1 MSSSAKELAGHSQPE
16 NQIRSEV
23 IKADFFKEVGYTTVW
38 EDERIIAEGLNP
50 QKGERVLSITSGGDF
65 SLQCILS
72 GADVISLDFNPRQN
86 FLLEMKKAAAL
97 CLEFEEIWRFLGLKP
112 CTNREQLFTR
122 VSQYLS
128 EDAKSYWK
136 AHHEKVCSGIMLSGR
151 QDRYLR
157 LVAKVIKLIQG
168 RESIKKIFSASDLKV
183 QQNIYDK
190 NWNIWLWR
198 CFGSL
203 IFNQQ
208 IMNHFFHK
216 DHFRYAQKDEHPALI
231 FRKQTERIFRDVPLK
246 DNFYLFFAFHKTY
259 PGPENCPAWL
269 KKSNFRALQQN
280 IERLSIISGEL
291 EQFIFSQPDNSIDCF
306 NFSNIFDWIDENNFV
321 RLMRETARVA
331 KNGARLCYWTNA
343 INTKRDLAIL
353 NGKVDEIFEDHEL
366 SRVIYATCRTTGY
379 SSCTVGR
386 IKK

>member
-1 MSSSAKELAGHSQPE
+1 MSSSANESADNSQPDCH
-16 NQIRSEV
+16 IRSEV

-38 EDERIIAEGLNP
+38 EDERIITEGLKP

-65 SLQCILS
+65 SLQCVLA
-72 GADVISLDFNPRQN
+72 GAFVTSLDFNPRQN
-86 FLLEMKKAAAL
+86 FLLEIKKGAAQSL
-97 CLEFEEIWRFLGLKP
+97 KYEEIWQFLGLKP
-112 CTNREQLFTR
+112 CSNREQLFTR
-122 VSQYLS
+122 VCEHLS
-128 EDAKSYWK
+128 DDAKSYWK
-136 AHHEKVCSGIMLSGR
+136 AHHEKIRSGIMLSGR

-168 RESIKKIFSASDLKV
+168 RESINRIFSAGDLQK
-183 QQNIYDK
+183 QQEIYDK
-190 NWNIWLWR
+190 YWNIWLWR

-231 FRKQTERIFRDVPLK
+231 FRRQTERIFRDVPLK
-246 DNFYLFFAFHKTY
+246 DNFYLFFAFNKTY

-269 KKSNFRALQQN
+269 KKSNFSALKQN
-280 IERLSIISGEL
+280 IDRLSIITGEL

-306 NFSNIFDWIDENNFV
+306 NFSNIFDWIDENNFI

-331 KNGARLCYWTNA
+331 TKGARLCYWTNA

-353 NGKVDEIFEDHEL
+353 KGKVDEIFEDHDL
-366 SRVIYATCRTTGY
+366 SGKIYSNCRTTGY

-386 IKK
+386 VKK